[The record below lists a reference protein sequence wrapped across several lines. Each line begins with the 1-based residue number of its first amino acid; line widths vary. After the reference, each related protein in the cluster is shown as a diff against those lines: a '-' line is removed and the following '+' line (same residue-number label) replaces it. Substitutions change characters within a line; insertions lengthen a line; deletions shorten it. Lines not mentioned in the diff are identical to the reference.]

1 MSEYPVYTGM
11 RSAGP
16 PLLSRGAGF
25 LAAIVVLPVF
35 LVTDLPFGGYL
46 LGVGLFAANWL
57 AAIALDRIARG
68 KMQVTA
74 VGITG
79 LGLISRAW
87 ITFGALFVFAKMVDS
102 DIGVVGAI
110 VFLVL
115 FTVDF
120 LARAISHTVARSQPP
135 APAPTRA
142 ADPVPEE
149 QV

>member
-16 PLLSRGAGF
+16 PILSRGAGF
-25 LAAIVVLPVF
+25 IAAVVVLPVF
-35 LVTDLPFGGYL
+35 LVTDLPFAGYL
-46 LGVGLFAANWL
+46 LGVGIFALNWL
-57 AAIALDRIARG
+57 AALGLDRIARG

-87 ITFGALFVFAKMVDS
+87 VTFGALFLFAKLVDS
-102 DIGVVGAI
+102 RVGVVGAI

-120 LARAISHTVARSQPP
+120 LARAISHTMARSQQPGP
-135 APAPTRA
+135 APATVTS
-142 ADPVPEE
+142 DPKD

>member
-1 MSEYPVYTGM
+1 MSEYPVYQGM

-16 PLLSRGAGF
+16 PIIAHGAGF
-25 LAAIVVLPVF
+25 LAAIVVLPVY
-35 LVTDLPFGGYL
+35 LLTGEPFGGYL
-46 LGVGLFAANWL
+46 LGVGLFTLNWL
-57 AAIALDRIARG
+57 AALGLDRIARG

-87 ITFGALFVFAKMVDS
+87 VTFGALFVFAKVVDS
-102 DIGVVGAI
+102 TVGVAGAI

-120 LARAISHTVARSQPP
+120 LARTISHTVARSYHPP
-135 APAPTRA
+135 APPVTRTS
-142 ADPVPEE
+142 DPKD